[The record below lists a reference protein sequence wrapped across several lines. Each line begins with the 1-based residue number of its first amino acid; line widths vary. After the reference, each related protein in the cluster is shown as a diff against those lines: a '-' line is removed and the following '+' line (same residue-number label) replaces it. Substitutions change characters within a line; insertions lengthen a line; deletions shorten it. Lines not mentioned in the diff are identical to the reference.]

1 MVGFVRLSKM
11 PQTPCRTIRKRC
23 YKNFQKEDFLND
35 LQNENWLEV
44 YSHLDV
50 ENAVRCFT
58 KKFKVILDKHAP
70 WRIIQQRKFFIPW
83 ISNEAKQLMGQR
95 DFWKKRAKS
104 LACNGIG
111 GISSQD
117 EVEAWRQYKY
127 FRNKVNNIKKNDEY
141 KYKRETV
148 SLVLDDSPR
157 MWSTVKSFMGWKK
170 TTSPRQIIDDN
181 ILYSKAYDIA
191 KLMNNYFVNKIK
203 NLSNQSVN
211 VFPNYQG
218 CHMAMRSKSCRMYL
232 QHVTIQNVIKII
244 KGLKSSKSLSVDEL
258 DSFSL
263 KIAAEIVGPVV
274 HHLISLSI
282 MQNKFPD
289 TWKYAK
295 VLPIHKKGNVYDKK
309 NYRPVSI
316 LSPISKVLERVV
328 YDQLYNYFSNNKIF
342 HQNSMG
348 FRKNRSTLTA
358 LLQMYDRWVRASD
371 NGNVSL
377 AVLLDLSA
385 AFDLVSPE
393 ILLEKL
399 RIYGVHRDCLSWLKS
414 YLLERRQGVW
424 IDNVLSDWESLEVGV
439 PQGSILGPLLFVIFA
454 NDLPFTLS
462 CDLDTYADDS
472 TLTSSKSS
480 VMELNLEMN
489 ENCELV
495 NKWMSENHLCLNAD
509 KTNLLIAGTQRRLHC
524 INRDALSISMDSVHL
539 NETGR
544 GVETLLGVR
553 IMSNLKWR
561 EHVLNLK
568 SRLQSRLCGIQK
580 LRNVLPTSKLKLV
593 AEGVFT
599 SILYYCIPLWGA

>member
-1 MVGFVRLSKM
+1 
-11 PQTPCRTIRKRC
+11 
-23 YKNFQKEDFLND
+23 
-35 LQNENWLEV
+35 
-44 YSHLDV
+44 
-50 ENAVRCFT
+50 
-58 KKFKVILDKHAP
+58 
-70 WRIIQQRKFFIPW
+70 
-83 ISNEAKQLMGQR
+83 
-95 DFWKKRAKS
+95 
-104 LACNGIG
+104 
-111 GISSQD
+111 
-117 EVEAWRQYKY
+117 
-127 FRNKVNNIKKNDEY
+127 
-141 KYKRETV
+141 
-148 SLVLDDSPR
+148 
-157 MWSTVKSFMGWKK
+157 
-170 TTSPRQIIDDN
+170 
-181 ILYSKAYDIA
+181 
-191 KLMNNYFVNKIK
+191 
-203 NLSNQSVN
+203 
-211 VFPNYQG
+211 
-218 CHMAMRSKSCRMYL
+218 
-232 QHVTIQNVIKII
+232 
-244 KGLKSSKSLSVDEL
+244 
-258 DSFSL
+258 
-263 KIAAEIVGPVV
+263 
-274 HHLISLSI
+274 
-282 MQNKFPD
+282 
-289 TWKYAK
+289 
-295 VLPIHKKGNVYDKK
+295 
-309 NYRPVSI
+309 
-316 LSPISKVLERVV
+316 
-328 YDQLYNYFSNNKIF
+328 
-342 HQNSMG
+342 MG